1 MMTVIAV
8 HEVDNVDHWL
18 ASPIRD
24 EFFAAHGMTVK
35 TFVDPAGGNRV
46 GVMIENVPNLDAL
59 KNALGGPDA
68 AAAMEQDG
76 VHPDSLELYVAS

>member
-1 MMTVIAV
+1 MMSVIAV

-18 ASPIRD
+18 ASPKRD
-24 EFFAAHGMTVK
+24 EFFAAHGMTVT

-46 GVMIENVPNLDAL
+46 GVMIENVPSLEAL
-59 KNALGGPDA
+59 KKTLSGPDA
-68 AAAMEQDG
+68 AAAMEHDG

>member
-35 TFVDPAGGNRV
+35 TFVDPTGGNRV

>member
-8 HEVDNVDHWL
+8 HEVNDVDHWL
-18 ASPIRD
+18 ASPKRD

-46 GVMIENVPNLDAL
+46 GVMIQNVPSLDAL
-59 KNALGGPDA
+59 ETALGGP
-68 AAAMEQDG
+68 MRLR
-76 VHPDSLELYVAS
+76 PWSTMASIRTPWSSS